1 MFKKSVCSVK
11 KLEFFYEFVGEN
23 RSFRKKRGG
32 GKGRGRIGM
41 KGRETGR
48 GMGCIGGKGE
58 GRLREARKAREGEK
72 AGGGK

>member
-1 MFKKSVCSVK
+1 MVS
-11 KLEFFYEFVGEN
+11 
-23 RSFRKKRGG
+23 KKRGG